1 MADDTQD
8 KSSQTEE
15 PTEKKIADA
24 RQKGNT
30 PNSRELGSL
39 ACVIAGFVIA
49 ASLSTKVAVS
59 LSTSMTPLI
68 ENSSDLISGISVGDL
83 TQLFSRFIFEIG
95 AVLAPAFLIFIGAGI
110 FAAFAQGHVVLTGE
124 RIRPK
129 AERISLKNG
138 VQRLFSTTALVEFGY
153 GLTKL
158 AMVGAITGFM
168 LWSTFANAQGLVFTD
183 ISTMPSALRDLT
195 VRLLIAVASA
205 MSLIAVV
212 DIIWRRFDW
221 RRKLRMSHREIKDE
235 HKQVEGDPM
244 MKARLRDIRRQRARK
259 RMLSA
264 VPNAT
269 VVIVNPTHYAVA
281 LRYTRGED
289 PVPICVAKGHD
300 LIALRIR
307 EIAEENGV
315 TVVEEPPLA
324 RALHAALEVD
334 QPISREFYRA
344 VAEIISYVYAQNE
357 QAGYKKTGARLAP
370 VIEADPAG

>member
-95 AVLAPAFLIFIGAGI
+95 TMLAPAFLIFIGAGI

-289 PVPICVAKGHD
+289 AVPVCVAKGLD

-344 VAEIISYVYAQNE
+344 VAEIISYVYGQNE

-370 VIEADPAG
+370 VIEVDSAG